1 VPADLRAHA
10 LVGRATELAE
20 VEAALAA
27 AVRGEGGLLLVT
39 GEAGVGKSRL
49 LTEVRSRARVLG
61 ATVLS
66 GRAAPGGGSLRAVS
80 EAVLDGWRGRPF
92 PESPALR
99 PFRAALARLV
109 PGWAEPGAP
118 AAAPDAALV
127 LAEGL
132 LALLATSYDGPV
144 VLALED
150 LHAADPETLDL
161 LDRLSAGLSTRPVLV
176 AASWRTGEPTPR
188 PARTGTRVVELGR
201 LDDGAGARLLRDC
214 AGAAL
219 PDDVV
224 AAVLGAAHGLPLLV
238 EELLT
243 GLVER
248 GALRLTADGWVR
260 AGELVLEV
268 PAGLAELV
276 GDRLDRLA
284 VPGREVL
291 LVAAVAGDQIDY
303 RLLADVV
310 GTDEPTV
317 LGVLRAAVE
326 SNLLA
331 SDGARLVWRHALTR
345 DAVLA
350 ALLPPER
357 AAVAARVAD
366 RLDRCGDDD
375 ARRRAAHLWADA
387 GRPDRAVP
395 ALLAVARAAA
405 DRGELGTAESLVRR
419 AGALGGEPA
428 VAEELVRLLTLQGRL
443 AEARSVGSASLD
455 ALAGAAHASLALT
468 LAEAA
473 VEAADWAGAF
483 ELLDRAGAGDG
494 SHGPRADAIRADARF
509 GSGDLPGAAAL
520 AESVV
525 AAADA
530 AGSPAV
536 DPEDLCTALEVAG
549 RCARASD
556 QEAARRW
563 FGRAA
568 QVAAEHGLTPRR
580 VRALHSLGTL
590 ELNDG
595 AVSARLVEA
604 RDLAEAVGMPGAV
617 AGIDIVLAEA
627 ELTRSGPRSAVAR
640 ASANAELG
648 IRIGQ
653 PWVHDTSA
661 LLAAFALA
669 LAGDDPGARRLL
681 ATVGDAIGPDDK
693 EGLVRA
699 VHAVRPLLA
708 HEYDEAL
715 AELDAA
721 TSALGRNP
729 AGAPVC
735 VWGLWVV
742 LRAVQDADP
751 AAAVAQLQVSQA
763 GHRSLNKGALRMAE
777 AVVAGRAGHGD
788 AAAALLAEGE
798 RLTAG
803 ADWWARLLRLLVL
816 EAALA
821 VGWGDPVAR
830 LRADLVELEAG
841 GDKEL
846 TRTCRDLLR
855 RGGVSVRRGRGDSQV
870 PGWAAVHG
878 VTSREMDVLEL
889 VAGGATNA
897 EVAGRLHLSTRTVE
911 HHVARVL
918 AKSGCADRRALSRWF
933 TSQGATGQAERAALG
948 DQR

>member
-1 VPADLRAHA
+1 
-10 LVGRATELAE
+10 
-20 VEAALAA
+20 
-27 AVRGEGGLLLVT
+27 
-39 GEAGVGKSRL
+39 
-49 LTEVRSRARVLG
+49 
-61 ATVLS
+61 
-66 GRAAPGGGSLRAVS
+66 
-80 EAVLDGWRGRPF
+80 
-92 PESPALR
+92 
-99 PFRAALARLV
+99 
-109 PGWAEPGAP
+109 
-118 AAAPDAALV
+118 
-127 LAEGL
+127 
-132 LALLATSYDGPV
+132 
-144 VLALED
+144 
-150 LHAADPETLDL
+150 
-161 LDRLSAGLSTRPVLV
+161 VLV
-176 AASWRTGEPTPR
+176 VATWRTGEPTPR
-188 PARTGTRVVELGR
+188 PTWLGTRVVDLGR
-201 LDDGAGARLLRDC
+201 LDDGAAARLLRDC
-214 AGAAL
+214 AGATV

-224 AAVLGAAHGLPLLV
+224 DALLGAAHGLPLLV

-248 GALRLTADGWVR
+248 GVLQLTADGWVR

-276 GDRLDRLA
+276 DDRLDRLG

-291 LVAAVAGDQIDY
+291 LAAAVTGEIDH
-303 RLLADVV
+303 RLLAEVV
-310 GTDEPTV
+310 DLDEPTV
-317 LGVLRAAVE
+317 LGVLRAGVE

-350 ALLPPER
+350 TLLPPER

-366 RLDRCGDDD
+366 RLDQRDDD
-375 ARRRAAHLWADA
+375 EARRRAAHLWADA

-395 ALLAVARAAA
+395 ALVAVARSAA

-419 AGALGGEPA
+419 AGSLGGEPA

-455 ALAGAAHASLALT
+455 ALAGAGHASLALT
-468 LAEAA
+468 LAEVA
-473 VEAADWAGAF
+473 VEAADWPGAF

-494 SHGPRADAIRADARF
+494 SHDLRADAIRADALF
-509 GSGDLPGAAAL
+509 GSGDLPRAAAL

-530 AGSPAV
+530 AGAPPV
-536 DPEDLCTALEVAG
+536 DPGDLCTALEVAG

-556 QEAARRW
+556 QAAARRW

-595 AVSARLVEA
+595 AVSPRLVEA
-604 RDLAEAVGMPGAV
+604 RDLAEAVGMPGTV
-617 AGIDIVLAEA
+617 ADIDIVLSEA
-627 ELTRSGPRSAVAR
+627 ELTRGGPAPAVAR
-640 ASANAELG
+640 ATANAELG
-648 IRIGQ
+648 TRIGQ

-669 LAGDDPGARRLL
+669 MAGDDPAARRVL

-708 HEYDEAL
+708 HEYDTAL
-715 AELDAA
+715 VELDAA
-721 TSALGRNP
+721 TASLGRNP

-742 LRAVQDADP
+742 LRAVRDADP
-751 AAAVAQLQVSQA
+751 VVAVAQLQESQA
-763 GHRSLNKGALRMAE
+763 VHRSLNEGALRMAE
-777 AVVAGRAGHGD
+777 AVVAGRAGDHE
-788 AAAALLAEGE
+788 AAAASLAEGE
-798 RLTAG
+798 RLMSG

-821 VGWGDPVAR
+821 DGWGDPVAR
-830 LRADLVELEAG
+830 LRSDLADLEAA

-846 TRTCRDLLR
+846 ARTCRELLR

-878 VTSREMDVLEL
+878 VTSREMDVLAL

-918 AKSGCADRRALSRWF
+918 AKSGCADRRALGRWF
-933 TSQGATGQAERAALG
+933 SGQGASGQAGRAALG

>member
-1 VPADLRAHA
+1 
-10 LVGRATELAE
+10 
-20 VEAALAA
+20 
-27 AVRGEGGLLLVT
+27 
-39 GEAGVGKSRL
+39 
-49 LTEVRSRARVLG
+49 
-61 ATVLS
+61 
-66 GRAAPGGGSLRAVS
+66 
-80 EAVLDGWRGRPF
+80 
-92 PESPALR
+92 
-99 PFRAALARLV
+99 
-109 PGWAEPGAP
+109 
-118 AAAPDAALV
+118 
-127 LAEGL
+127 
-132 LALLATSYDGPV
+132 
-144 VLALED
+144 
-150 LHAADPETLDL
+150 
-161 LDRLSAGLSTRPVLV
+161 
-176 AASWRTGEPTPR
+176 
-188 PARTGTRVVELGR
+188 
-201 LDDGAGARLLRDC
+201 
-214 AGAAL
+214 
-219 PDDVV
+219 
-224 AAVLGAAHGLPLLV
+224 
-238 EELLT
+238 
-243 GLVER
+243 
-248 GALRLTADGWVR
+248 
-260 AGELVLEV
+260 V

-276 GDRLDRLA
+276 DERLDRLG

-291 LVAAVAGDQIDY
+291 QAAAVAGDQIDH
-303 RLLADVV
+303 RLLAEVVDV
-310 GTDEPTV
+310 DEPAV
-317 LGVLRAAVE
+317 LGVLRAGVE
-326 SNLLA
+326 SNLLT

-350 ALLPPER
+350 TLLPPER

-366 RLDRCGDDD
+366 RLDRRGDDE

-395 ALLAVARAAA
+395 ALVAVARSAA

-443 AEARSVGSASLD
+443 VEARSVGSASLD
-455 ALAGAAHASLALT
+455 ALAGAAHSSLALT
-468 LAEAA
+468 LAAAA

-483 ELLDRAGAGDG
+483 DLLDRAGAGTGGRDL
-494 SHGPRADAIRADARF
+494 RADAIRADALF
-509 GSGDLPGAAAL
+509 GSGDLPGAAVL

-525 AAADA
+525 AAADEAGA
-530 AGSPAV
+530 AVV
-536 DPEDLCTALEVAG
+536 DPADVCTALEVAG

-568 QVAAEHGLTPRR
+568 QLAAEHGLTPRR

-590 ELNDG
+590 ELNAG
-595 AVSARLVEA
+595 AESPRLVEA
-604 RDLAEAVGMPGAV
+604 RDLAEAVGMPGTV
-617 AGIDIVLAEA
+617 AAIDIVLSEA
-627 ELTRSGPRSAVAR
+627 ELTRGGPRSAVAR
-640 ASANAELG
+640 ATANAELG
-648 IRIGQ
+648 TRIGQ

-669 LAGDDPGARRLL
+669 MTGDDPGARRLL
-681 ATVGDAIGPDDK
+681 ATVGDAVGPDDK

-708 HEYDEAL
+708 HEYDGAL

-721 TSALGRNP
+721 TAGLGRNP

-735 VWGLWVV
+735 VWGLWIV

-751 AAAVAQLQVSQA
+751 AEAVLQLQRSQA
-763 GHRSLNKGALRMAE
+763 VHRSLNEGALRMAE
-777 AVVAGRAGHGD
+777 AVVAGRGGD
-788 AAAALLAEGE
+788 GEAASALLAEGE
-798 RLTAG
+798 RLMAG

-821 VGWGDPVAR
+821 DRWGDPVAR
-830 LRADLVELEAG
+830 LRADLAELEGA

-846 TRTCRDLLR
+846 ARTCRELLR

-918 AKSGCADRRALSRWF
+918 AKSGCADRRVLTRWF
-933 TSQGATGQAERAALG
+933 TSQGASGQAERAALG